1 MAGWSGFTDEDLRR
15 MKVSSEKDERA
26 SRNIAQRQAQA
37 QAAAKRQRQAQQRG
51 AAAKRQSSRDHEPA
65 PQIDPSMQL
74 GSFVRKPKD
83 DHCGLETTRKDGP
96 MDQNG
101 NTEGMSNGTS
111 SGTEASKES
120 NQNPEKEVKELDEN
134 EAMSVELENV
144 QKFQQQQKVIEEAN
158 KQKRALLARAIED
171 RRKRAKAEADKLLR
185 VQQELNHL
193 DSLLTA
199 DVGIIRDKIEM
210 ASLEYMDAQ
219 KRYEKAEKEFIAAK
233 MDLYHKGEAKES
245 LTEHLYTII
254 HQNEVRKAR
263 KLVELMEKLAMEV
276 SPEEMELTIPAIP
289 QLSNFTAVATLHD
302 PHSPHHPLNLAHQQ
316 HEQQQSITPSKP
328 PMLQQLQ
335 QQQPLE
341 QKETQEQTQQV
352 TQQNQSQE
360 QKAECT
366 NVMPASG
373 EKQQVDGAV
382 LNANGPVTGCDTSP
396 SESSAPPGEPASV
409 FTESHPASTAG
420 IAKPDPTNQTQPSVG
435 DDPVSTV
442 QSTSP
447 GDNKE
452 TQSAPTNGEGTVQNG
467 NVLSEQSVELDAST
481 APVKSPAK
489 GWLNPFS

>member
-1 MAGWSGFTDEDLRR
+1 
-15 MKVSSEKDERA
+15 
-26 SRNIAQRQAQA
+26 
-37 QAAAKRQRQAQQRG
+37 
-51 AAAKRQSSRDHEPA
+51 
-65 PQIDPSMQL
+65 
-74 GSFVRKPKD
+74 
-83 DHCGLETTRKDGP
+83 
-96 MDQNG
+96 
-101 NTEGMSNGTS
+101 
-111 SGTEASKES
+111 
-120 NQNPEKEVKELDEN
+120 
-134 EAMSVELENV
+134 
-144 QKFQQQQKVIEEAN
+144 
-158 KQKRALLARAIED
+158 
-171 RRKRAKAEADKLLR
+171 
-185 VQQELNHL
+185 
-193 DSLLTA
+193 
-199 DVGIIRDKIEM
+199 
-210 ASLEYMDAQ
+210 
-219 KRYEKAEKEFIAAK
+219 
-233 MDLYHKGEAKES
+233 
-245 LTEHLYTII
+245 
-254 HQNEVRKAR
+254 
-263 KLVELMEKLAMEV
+263 
-276 SPEEMELTIPAIP
+276 
-289 QLSNFTAVATLHD
+289 
-302 PHSPHHPLNLAHQQ
+302 
-316 HEQQQSITPSKP
+316 
-328 PMLQQLQ
+328 MLQQLQ

-489 GWLNPFS
+489 GWLNPFSWVQIRLFLSASFGVKILLFCKFFFYQKMGIFKFEGTNTDTSDNHWS